1 MQSYAEKIATQLTIR
16 TNQVAA
22 TIELLDEGNTIP
34 FIARYRKEVTGGLDE
49 EQLRAIQ
56 SQIEFLR
63 KLDERRE
70 TILASIEEQ
79 GKLTDELRAQLLAAD
94 TLTALE
100 DLYQPYKPKRRTR
113 AMIAREKG
121 LAPLADQIL
130 AQARGKAAP
139 EELAAA
145 FLNEGVASIEEA
157 LAGARDIVA
166 EAISDHPEVRRVT
179 REKALKFGATRSGKI
194 EDATDE
200 REVYALYYDFEFRV
214 DRLRPHQILAINRGE
229 EQKILRVAVDVP
241 ERDWRNAIT
250 AVFRP
255 NQLSPFHDQM
265 ELAIEDA
272 AKRLLL
278 PAIERD
284 VRSTLTEMA
293 EMHAIQVFAANLRG
307 LLTQPPLAG
316 HHVLALDP
324 GYRTGCKVAVVDAS
338 GKLLTTDTV
347 YPHPPQKQAAATVR
361 TLTDLINK
369 FGVSLITIGNGTA
382 SRETEQLVAE
392 LIQKEYQGKGLHYLM
407 VNEAGASVYSASPLA
422 KTEFPDLDVSLRSA
436 VSIARRV
443 QDPLAELVKI
453 DPKSIGVGMYQHDV
467 NQKALA
473 TSLDGVVESVVN
485 QVGVDLNTASP
496 ALLTYV
502 AGIGP
507 KLAERIVA
515 HRNEHGP
522 FPNRKAILKVS
533 GLGPKAFEQAAGFL
547 RVRDGDEPLDASAIH
562 PESYTVAKQILQQ
575 VKLAADA
582 PMEEREQKLSDL
594 RQQVSLAELAKALG
608 TGEPT
613 LIDIFEQLVRPG
625 RDPREDLPAPI
636 LRSDVLSMDDLYPGL
651 ELEGTVRNVVDF
663 GAFIDIG
670 VKQDGLLHRS
680 QFPHGTL
687 LNVGD
692 VITVEIQKV
701 EKERGR
707 IGLAWPGKAESDQ
720 AAANPQPAKA
730 SQGKPGQSKSGQGKP
745 GQGKPG
751 QGKNNDKKKPKVDWA
766 IG

>member
-1 MQSYAEKIATQLTIR
+1 MQTHAEKIANQLNIR
-16 TNQVAA
+16 SHQVAA
-22 TIELLDEGNTIP
+22 TIELLDDGNTIP
-34 FIARYRKEVTGGLDE
+34 FMARYRKEATGGLDE

-56 SQIEFLR
+56 SQLEFLR

-79 GKLTDELRAQLLAAD
+79 GKLTDELRAELIAAE

-100 DLYQPYKPKRRTR
+100 DIYQPYKPKRRTR

-121 LAPLADQIL
+121 LEPLADQIL
-130 AQARGKAAP
+130 AQARGKVNP
-139 EELAAA
+139 ESLASS
-145 FLNEGVASIEEA
+145 FLNEQVASVEEA

-166 EAISDHPEVRRVT
+166 ETISDNAEVRRVT
-179 REKALKFGATRSGKI
+179 REKALKFASARSGKI
-194 EDATDE
+194 DDAVDE

-229 EQKILRVAVDVP
+229 EQKILRVSVEVP
-241 ERDWRNAIT
+241 ERDWRSAIT
-250 AVFRP
+250 HVFRP
-255 NQLSPFHDQM
+255 NQLSPFYEQM
-265 ELAIEDA
+265 ELAIDDA

-316 HHVLALDP
+316 HNVLALDP
-324 GYRTGCKVAVVDAS
+324 AYRTGCKVAVVDAS
-338 GKLLTTDTV
+338 GKLLETTTV
-347 YPHPPQKQAAATVR
+347 YPHPPQKEMAAALR
-361 TLTDLINK
+361 TLSDLINK
-369 FGVSLITIGNGTA
+369 YGISLITIGNGTA
-382 SRETEQLVAE
+382 SRETEQMVAE
-392 LIQKEYQGKGLHYLM
+392 LIQKGYQGKGLHYLM

-422 KTEFPDLDVSLRSA
+422 KKEFPELDVSLRSA
-436 VSIARRV
+436 ISIARRV

-473 TSLDGVVESVVN
+473 ESLDGVVESVVN

-515 HRNEHGP
+515 HREEHGP
-522 FPNRKAILKVS
+522 FSNRKAVLKVS
-533 GLGPKAFEQAAGFL
+533 GLGPKAFEQSAGFL

-562 PESYTVAKQILQQ
+562 PESYAVAKKILQEIE
-575 VKLAADA
+575 LAANA
-582 PMEEREQKLSDL
+582 PMEEREQKLTVL
-594 RQQVSLAELAKALG
+594 QQRHSLAELAGAFG
-608 TGEPT
+608 CGEPT
-613 LIDIFEQLVRPG
+613 LADIFEQLVRPG

-651 ELEGTVRNVVDF
+651 TLEGTVRNVVDF

-680 QFPHGTL
+680 QIPHGTVL
-687 LNVGD
+687 SVGD
-692 VITVEIQKV
+692 ILTIEIEKV

-707 IGLAWPGKAESDQ
+707 IGLAWPDKEALDQ
-720 AAANPQPAKA
+720 RSSRSEQRRPRNEK
-730 SQGKPGQSKSGQGKP
+730 KE
-745 GQGKPG
+745 
-751 QGKNNDKKKPKVDWA
+751 NRKKPKVDWA
-766 IG
+766 VA

>member
-1 MQSYAEKIATQLTIR
+1 MHTYADKISTQLNIH

-22 TIELLDEGNTIP
+22 TIALLDDGNTIP
-34 FIARYRKEVTGGLDE
+34 FIARYRKEATGGLDE

-56 SQIEFLR
+56 SQIDFLR
-63 KLDERRE
+63 KLDDRRE
-70 TILASIEEQ
+70 TILVSIEEQ
-79 GKLTDELRAQLLAAD
+79 GKLTEALRAQLLAAE
-94 TLTALE
+94 TLTMLE

-121 LAPLADQIL
+121 LAPLAEQIL
-130 AQARGKAAP
+130 AQIRGNADVDSFATP
-139 EELAAA
+139 
-145 FLNEGVASIEEA
+145 FLNEQVESIEEA

-166 EAISDHPEVRRVT
+166 ETISDNPEVRRAT
-179 REKALKFGATRSGKI
+179 REKALKFATARAGKI
-194 EDATDE
+194 NDAVDE

-214 DRLRPHQILAINRGE
+214 DRIRPHQVLAVNRGE
-229 EQKILRVAVDVP
+229 EQKILRVAIEVP
-241 ERDWRNAIT
+241 ERDWHNAIT
-250 AVFRP
+250 NVFRP
-255 NQLSPFHDQM
+255 NQRSPFFEQM
-265 ELAIEDA
+265 ELAIDDA

-284 VRSTLTEMA
+284 VRSTLTEQA

-307 LLTQPPLAG
+307 LLTQPPLSG
-316 HHVLALDP
+316 HNILAVDP
-324 GYRTGCKVAVVDAS
+324 AYRTGCKLAVVDAS
-338 GKLLTTDTV
+338 GKLLEVDTI
-347 YPHPPQKQAAATVR
+347 YPHQPQKQKRESLR

-369 FGVSLITIGNGTA
+369 HGISLITIGNGTA
-382 SRETEQLVAE
+382 SRETEQLIAE
-392 LIQKEYQGKGLHYLM
+392 LIQTEYQGKALHYLM

-422 KTEFPDLDVSLRSA
+422 KAELPGLDVSLRSA

-467 NQKALA
+467 NQKELA
-473 TSLDGVVESVVN
+473 ASLDGVVESVVN

-515 HRNEHGP
+515 YRDERGP
-522 FPNRKAILKVS
+522 FANRKAILSVS
-533 GLGPKAFEQAAGFL
+533 GLGPKAFEQSAGFL

-562 PESYTVAKQILQQ
+562 PESYAVTKKILKEL
-575 VKLAADA
+575 KLAIDA
-582 PMEEREQKLSDL
+582 PMEEREETLATL
-594 RQQVSLAELAKALG
+594 RGERTLAEMAAAFG
-608 TGEPT
+608 VGEPT
-613 LIDIFEQLVRPG
+613 LADIFEQLVRPG

-680 QFPHGTL
+680 QIPQGTVL
-687 LNVGD
+687 TVG
-692 VITVEIQKV
+692 EIVSVAIEKV

-707 IGLAWPGKAESDQ
+707 IGLSWPGKEANAHAP
-720 AAANPQPAKA
+720 AAPKEAN
-730 SQGKPGQSKSGQGKP
+730 QGKRSRGKSKK
-745 GQGKPG
+745 
-751 QGKNNDKKKPKVDWA
+751 DKKPKVDWA

>member
-1 MQSYAEKIATQLTIR
+1 MQTYAEKISTQLNIR

-22 TIELLDEGNTIP
+22 TIALLDEGNTIP

-56 SQIEFLR
+56 SQIDFLR

-70 TILASIEEQ
+70 TILASITEQ
-79 GKLTDELRAQLLAAD
+79 GKLTDALRAELMAAE

-100 DLYQPYKPKRRTR
+100 DLYLPYKPKRRTR

-130 AQARGKAAP
+130 AQFRGKGTLD
-139 EELAAA
+139 ELAAT
-145 FLNEGVASIEEA
+145 FLNESVESIEAA

-166 EAISDHPEVRRVT
+166 ETISDNPEVRRVT
-179 REKALKFGATRSGKI
+179 REKALKFGAARASKI
-194 EDATDE
+194 EDANDE
-200 REVYALYYDFEFRV
+200 RSVYALYYEFEFRV

-229 EQKILRVAVDVP
+229 EQKILRVAVEVP

-250 AVFRP
+250 NVFRP
-255 NQLSPFHDQM
+255 NQLSPFFEQM
-265 ELAIEDA
+265 ELAIDDA

-284 VRSTLTEMA
+284 VRSTLTEQA

-307 LLTQPPLAG
+307 LLTQPPLSG
-316 HHVLALDP
+316 HNVLALDP

-338 GKLLTTDTV
+338 GKLLATDTV
-347 YPHPPQKQAAATVR
+347 YPHPPQKQSAATLR
-361 TLTDLINK
+361 TLTDLINQH
-369 FGVSLITIGNGTA
+369 GVSLITIGNGTA
-382 SRETEQLVAE
+382 SRETEQMVAE
-392 LIQKEYQGKGLHYLM
+392 LIQKGYQGKGLHYLM

-422 KTEFPDLDVSLRSA
+422 KAELPGLDVSLRSA
-436 VSIARRV
+436 VSIARRI

-473 TSLDGVVESVVN
+473 GSLDGVVESVVN

-515 HRNEHGP
+515 HRDENGP
-522 FPNRKAILKVS
+522 FANRKSILKVS

-562 PESYTVAKQILQQ
+562 PESYGVAKQVLKE
-575 VKLAADA
+575 VKLAANA
-582 PMEEREQKLSDL
+582 AMEEREAKLSEL
-594 RQQVSLAELAKALG
+594 RKRVSLSELAATLG

-613 LIDIFEQLVRPG
+613 LADILEQLVRPG

-636 LRSDVLSMDDLYPGL
+636 LRSDVLSMDDLHPGL
-651 ELEGTVRNVVDF
+651 TLEGTVRNVIDF
-663 GAFIDIG
+663 GAFVDIG

-680 QFPHGTL
+680 QLPQGTL

-701 EKERGR
+701 EKDRGR
-707 IGLAWPGKAESDQ
+707 ISLGWPGKAEVTPSAPKAQ
-720 AAANPQPAKA
+720 AAKSNQPNAN
-730 SQGKPGQSKSGQGKP
+730 QGKANQPP
-745 GQGKPG
+745 A
-751 QGKNNDKKKPKVDWA
+751 NNDKKKPKVDWA
-766 IG
+766 VR